1 MSTVQE
7 YRSKSDEYARMAAG
21 TRSLKEG
28 SGYRKLA
35 RAYKAL
41 AESENRPDGKTDLA
55 QPD

>member
-55 QPD
+55 QPE